1 MDVFN
6 LTKYP
11 PSLAFLLITLG
22 TMFLLLRA
30 AEAPLISNRK
40 GLIKVLTGFGA
51 APMFFYL
58 LHLYALLL
66 INSLLLLFIKPNY
79 GELLGVNHIGWIWLI
94 ATALA
99 LALYWPT
106 QAFAA
111 LKKRHKHPLLSY
123 F

>member
-1 MDVFN
+1 
-6 LTKYP
+6 
-11 PSLAFLLITLG
+11 
-22 TMFLLLRA
+22 
-30 AEAPLISNRK
+30 
-40 GLIKVLTGFGA
+40 
-51 APMFFYL
+51 MFFYL

-66 INSLLLLFIKPNY
+66 INSLLLLFIEPNY

-94 ATALA
+94 ATSLA
-99 LALYWPT
+99 LVLYWPT